1 VKVRERKAGTAVDSL
16 RLASGSVRTA
26 ISRLSEVSTALLTEC
41 DGIGVVEEAR
51 EQLVAA
57 MHLIDGVGLALR
69 RNGL

>member
-1 VKVRERKAGTAVDSL
+1 MRSRGRTGANVEPVVDSL
-16 RLASGSVRTA
+16 RSASGSVRTA
-26 ISRLSEVSTALLTEC
+26 INRLSEVSTEYEGTSLVA
-41 DGIGVVEEAR
+41 EAR

>member
-1 VKVRERKAGTAVDSL
+1 MRLRERNAGAQSAVVDGL
-16 RLASGSVRTA
+16 RSASGSVRTA
-26 ISRLSEVSTALLTEC
+26 INGLCEMSTNRESAGLA
-41 DGIGVVEEAR
+41 EAR

>member
-1 VKVRERKAGTAVDSL
+1 M
-16 RLASGSVRTA
+16 RTA
-26 ISRLSEVSTALLTEC
+26 INGLSELSTERGGA
-41 DGIGVVEEAR
+41 GVVEEAR

>member
-1 VKVRERKAGTAVDSL
+1 MKVRERKAGTAVDSL

-26 ISRLSEVSTALLTEC
+26 INRLSEVSTERHGA
-41 DGIGVVEEAR
+41 GVVEEAR

-57 MHLIDGVGLALR
+57 MHLIDGAGLALR

>member
-1 VKVRERKAGTAVDSL
+1 MRVRERKAGTAVDSL

-26 ISRLSEVSTALLTEC
+26 INRLSEVSTEHERTGLVA
-41 DGIGVVEEAR
+41 EAR

>member
-1 VKVRERKAGTAVDSL
+1 MRLRERNASVPSAVVGSL
-16 RLASGSVRTA
+16 RSASGSVRTA
-26 ISRLSEVSTALLTEC
+26 INGLSELSTER
-41 DGIGVVEEAR
+41 DGDDVAEEAR

>member
-1 VKVRERKAGTAVDSL
+1 MRVRERNAGAQSAVVDSL
-16 RLASGSVRTA
+16 RSASGSVRTA
-26 ISRLSEVSTALLTEC
+26 INGLSDVSTEREGA
-41 DGIGVVEEAR
+41 GVVEEAR

>member
-1 VKVRERKAGTAVDSL
+1 MRVRERNAGAQSAVVDCL
-16 RLASGSVRTA
+16 RSASGNVRTA
-26 ISRLSEVSTALLTEC
+26 INGLSGLSTEREGA
-41 DGIGVVEEAR
+41 GVVEEAR

>member
-1 VKVRERKAGTAVDSL
+1 MRVRERKAGTAVDSL

-26 ISRLSEVSTALLTEC
+26 INRLSELSTERRGA
-41 DGIGVVEEAR
+41 GAVEEAR

-57 MHLIDGVGLALR
+57 MHLIDGAGVALR

>member
-1 VKVRERKAGTAVDSL
+1 MRVRERNAGAQSAVLGSL
-16 RLASGSVRTA
+16 RSASGSVRTA
-26 ISRLSEVSTALLTEC
+26 INGLSELSTER
-41 DGIGVVEEAR
+41 DGDDVAEEAR

>member
-1 VKVRERKAGTAVDSL
+1 MRVRERNAGAQSAAVDSL

-26 ISRLSEVSTALLTEC
+26 INRLCEVSTER
-41 DGIGVVEEAR
+41 DGTGVVQEAR

-57 MHLIDGVGLALR
+57 MHLIDGAGLALR